1 MRIEPRKIIQ
11 TFKATQS
18 VSAVVAILGINKST
32 VYRWLKRARS
42 AYPYG
47 APKYRERGLKRKS
60 TRPQRIHYALSSDE
74 RVRIEHLRQQ
84 YAYTAKKL
92 KKVGAITA
100 SVATI
105 ERYLKRRGLS
115 KERPRHRR
123 PLCQDTIHMHVK
135 NTATTGYLQMD
146 VKYLTPEL
154 TGLPWTC
161 FEYAIIDIYSRY
173 KDAVILNQLDQDGAI
188 SALIEMVQRLP
199 FQAVF
204 VQTDNGLE
212 FQSRFTEHAHA
223 LHLEHHHIHKSTPNE
238 NAVIERS
245 FRTDEE
251 EFIYFKAPFTDYDDL
266 RQKYATWLHWY
277 NNERPHLG
285 INLQTPLEVIT
296 SVANVVRD

>member
-1 MRIEPRKIIQ
+1 MRIEPKLIIKTYKQ
-11 TFKATQS
+11 LGNVAAVATT
-18 VSAVVAILGINKST
+18 LGINKST
-32 VYRWLKRARS
+32 VYRWLRRARS
-42 AYPYG
+42 PYPYG
-47 APKYRERGLKRKS
+47 QPRYKERGLKRKS
-60 TRPQRIHYALSSDE
+60 TRPKHIHYALSSAE
-74 RVRIEHLRQQ
+74 RVIIEQLRLQ
-84 YAYTAKKL
+84 YGYTAKKL
-92 KKVGAITA
+92 KKAGNINA

-105 ERYLKRRGLS
+105 ERYLKRRGLVAT
-115 KERPRHRR
+115 KPRHRR

-135 NTATTGYLQMD
+135 NTTSIGYLQMD

-173 KDAVILNQLDQDGAI
+173 KDAVILNHLDQDGAI
-188 SALIEMVQRLP
+188 EALRTLVARLP
-199 FQAVF
+199 FKATF

-212 FQSRFTEHAHA
+212 FQTRFTTAATH
-223 LHLEHHHIHKSTPNE
+223 LGLEHHHIHKSTPNE

-251 EFIYFKAPFTDYDDL
+251 EFIYYKAPFRDYDDL
-266 RQKYATWLHWY
+266 RRQYQAWLQWY
-277 NNERPHLG
+277 NTERPHLG

>member
-1 MRIEPRKIIQ
+1 MRVEPKEIIRKY
-11 TFKATQS
+11 KELGDAKL
-18 VSAVVAILGINKST
+18 VAAVLNINKST
-32 VYRWLKRARS
+32 VYRWLERARS
-42 AYPYG
+42 PYPYG
-47 APKYRERGLKRKS
+47 APKYKERGLKRKS
-60 TRPQRIHYALSSDE
+60 TRPKLIHYVLTTE
-74 RVRIEHLRQQ
+74 EKIRIEELRER
-84 YAYTAKKL
+84 YGYTAKKL
-92 KKVGAITA
+92 KKVGGLTA

-115 KERPRHRR
+115 KTKPRHRR
-123 PLCQDTIHMHVK
+123 PLCQDTVHMHVK
-135 NTATTGYLQMD
+135 NATTVGYLQMD

-161 FEYAIIDIYSRY
+161 FEYAVIDIYSRY

-188 SALIEMVQRLP
+188 IALTEIVNRLP
-199 FQAVF
+199 FKAVF

-212 FQSRFTEHAHA
+212 FQARFTTHTKA
-223 LHLEHHHIHKSTPNE
+223 LGLEHHHIHKSTPNE

-251 EFIYFKAPFTDYDDL
+251 EFIFYKAPFSDYDDL
-266 RQKYATWLHWY
+266 RDKYAWWLKWY
-277 NNERPHLG
+277 NTERPHLG